1 MYGKLAESVPDD
13 KMITYKKVDKDG
25 KPTGETGE
33 MKASS
38 AKRQKK
44 DHPAKV
50 EYDRLAKAG
59 DKGGEGKPK
68 PNIFDDPEKP
78 ADEPSPDKTGELGD
92 EEGRFGIPDQDLKDT
107 ILQDL
112 NPPRDSERD
121 ENGLPT
127 NEEDWDKE
135 MTEVESMYEKARD
148 YYEDVA
154 RKAADAAFGE
164 DEAEADYYADKEEE
178 AEKEYNKY
186 QAVRDAYEEKGQ
198 ELGVYDHDDDEEEQS
213 SDSGSGQ
220 DRIAGSIAD
229 IDDWEDREEAGRLAG
244 NLAQGF
250 NPDSSHQEL
259 TDMGLGDL
267 ADAIM
272 DADSDEEKSRIIS
285 KAMGFEEG
293 VKKSSTFREIKENW
307 VKNNLLR

>member
-135 MTEVESMYEKARD
+135 MDEVESMYYKARD
-148 YYEDVA
+148 AYE
-154 RKAADAAFGE
+154 AAERDAASAAFS
-164 DEAEADYYADKEEE
+164 DDEEE
-178 AEKEYNKY
+178 AEYLSDRAQKALEEYEKY
-186 QAVRDAYEEKGQ
+186 EKVRDAYEEKGQ
-198 ELGVYDHDDDEEEQS
+198 ELGVYVETITFNGKRYKQIRES
-213 SDSGSGQ
+213 KKKLNP
-220 DRIAGSIAD
+220 RI
-229 IDDWEDREEAGRLAG
+229 
-244 NLAQGF
+244 F
-250 NPDSSHQEL
+250 
-259 TDMGLGDL
+259 
-267 ADAIM
+267 
-272 DADSDEEKSRIIS
+272 
-285 KAMGFEEG
+285 
-293 VKKSSTFREIKENW
+293 KENYD
-307 VKNNLLR
+307 KIFRSLK